1 MKGKKFKKKKKKDFQ
16 ICEVVFILERQKEN
30 SVTKKIK

>member
-1 MKGKKFKKKKKKDFQ
+1 MQGARFEKKKKKDFQ